1 MPGCSQKMNTVTFST
16 PFSVTVLN
24 PDNECRPARALS
36 LGLSGWAVPRAA
48 SVFRVNEAFP
58 AAFSGS
64 LNLMKLRPFQFS
76 SSVRPRS
83 SRLVTAERERERE
96 GGTRPP
102 PLPKKLRL
110 LFLRSFFPTFLFIF
124 PTDTPSKLEPRSVKC
139 NNLTTIGSAAAAHS
153 FDRESVG

>member
-1 MPGCSQKMNTVTFST
+1 MNTVTFST

-83 SRLVTAERERERE
+83 SRLVTAERERERGRNE
-96 GGTRPP
+96 
-102 PLPKKLRL
+102 
-110 LFLRSFFPTFLFIF
+110 
-124 PTDTPSKLEPRSVKC
+124 
-139 NNLTTIGSAAAAHS
+139 AAAAAEKAAAS
-153 FDRESVG
+153 FSPVVFPHLSFYFPDRYPFEVGAEEC